1 MMISKNNVL
10 KEDKMKSDN
19 LNNYKEV
26 ERWIVH
32 YEEVGYHDIFEAEC
46 ERDAV
51 LQASLEYNI
60 IGVWYYDTIL
70 KEDK

>member
-1 MMISKNNVL
+1 
-10 KEDKMKSDN
+10 MKSDN

-70 KEDK
+70 KEAK